1 VRAFAICLAVYFAA
15 LLWINLF
22 FLPYPADNDLQFM
35 GWMAE
40 HLRLSRPESLV
51 SRNYPFPMGFPLL
64 MRALT
69 PLFGSIVRAA
79 LFCQAAASALGL
91 LLVYAITKKIFA
103 DGRAAAA
110 AAAAA
115 AVANFPVAVSEF
127 ADSISAAAIL
137 FGLWLLLDA
146 VLSPRRHFLLGAMV
160 GLAFLIRFHYLT
172 FLLLIPAALLV
183 LRPQAR
189 AWAACCAALG
199 AGFLLVA
206 SPLIALNLIVYRTPL
221 TTGLSSYIVGH
232 NVVEA
237 VDWNDF
243 PATYALWPIA
253 RVLRERPLAL
263 LRTMLQN
270 ASSFLHAFALFTL
283 AVTAAG
289 MVRSVGSASASRLR
303 HGDQRRIPG
312 FLLIVTVGY
321 VALNILLTRY
331 TNRAA
336 YPAFMFLAIL
346 AAGFGFTLQW
356 PRQLRAAAL
365 AGIAIGVS
373 VHAWKQ
379 VRLLEARRGEME
391 ENRAVQS
398 ALEAHGFRSSAEVFC
413 NDWNVYNLGHP
424 YLEPFYDYGGYML
437 LDPEYAAQRPLPRGS
452 LPRGIRF
459 VVLVR
464 DRSAPGLPRPGG
476 RKIFSDQRLDVYLAA
491 NELHR

>member
-115 AVANFPVAVSEF
+115 AVVNFPVAVSEF

-137 FGLWLLLDA
+137 VGLWLLLDA
-146 VLSPRRHFLLGAMV
+146 ILSPRRHFLLGAMV

-183 LRPQAR
+183 LRPPAR

-206 SPLIALNLIVYRTPL
+206 SPLIALNLFVYRTPL

-232 NVVEA
+232 NVIEA

-243 PATYALWPIA
+243 PATYALWPVA
-253 RVLRERPLAL
+253 RVLRERPFAL

-283 AVTAAG
+283 ALTAAG
-289 MVRSVGSASASRLR
+289 MSRSKE
-303 HGDQRRIPG
+303 QRRIPG
-312 FLLIVTVGY
+312 FLLIVTGGY
-321 VALNILLTRY
+321 VALDILLTRY

-336 YPAFMFLAIL
+336 VPAFMFLAIL

-356 PRQLRAAAL
+356 PQKLRAAAL

-398 ALEAHGFRSSAEVFC
+398 ALEAHGLRSSAEVFC

-464 DRSAPGLPRPGG
+464 DRPAPGLPPPAG
-476 RKIFSDQRLDVYLAA
+476 RRIFSDQRLDVYLRG
-491 NELHR
+491 E